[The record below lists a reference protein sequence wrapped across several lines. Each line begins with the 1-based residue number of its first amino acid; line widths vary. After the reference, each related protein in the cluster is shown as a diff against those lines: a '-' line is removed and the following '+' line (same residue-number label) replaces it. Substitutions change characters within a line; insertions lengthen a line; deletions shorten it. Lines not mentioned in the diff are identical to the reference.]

1 MRVLLSSV
9 DMVLPPPEALRQ
21 GIHIKDWERSIAF
34 VTKGFAAKTRPKP
47 FRRGWHQAPGRSG
60 RPLRDSEGATITEMP
75 RRAELIAEMYRDSKS
90 PRARELREAAGLSQS
105 ETAEIIGTTSATLR
119 RWEEGE
125 R

>member
-1 MRVLLSSV
+1 
-9 DMVLPPPEALRQ
+9 
-21 GIHIKDWERSIAF
+21 
-34 VTKGFAAKTRPKP
+34 
-47 FRRGWHQAPGRSG
+47 
-60 RPLRDSEGATITEMP
+60 MP

-125 R
+125 RQPRGELGYRYALLLHSWRELKGRSGG